1 MTHHLASQATSAEKD
16 MANVLV
22 TGASKGIGLATALAF
37 ARAGHR
43 VAAGMR
49 NPAQAPELGEIAAR
63 ENLNVLIETMD
74 VDDDSS
80 VNRAIERVVQAIGPV
95 AVLVNNAGI
104 ERVGAIEDVSMDDV
118 RAVMETN
125 YFGAVRCIKAV
136 VPAMRERRSGCIVN
150 VTSISGRLSGSPM
163 GPYAASKF
171 ALEALSE
178 SLAQEVKPFNV
189 RVAIVEPGIIDTSMA
204 ARISTDAHGSRYPN
218 RNRMAALFRSSLQ
231 HPTAPSQ
238 VADRIVEIA
247 TGDTAQL
254 RHPVGPDAAPF
265 IAWRQAMSDEAWVAW
280 GALDDDAWYAAVQ
293 ADFGLDARPGS

>member
-1 MTHHLASQATSAEKD
+1 

-43 VAAGMR
+43 VVAAMR
-49 NPAQAPELGEIAAR
+49 NPAQAPELAEIAAR
-63 ENLNVLIETMD
+63 EGLEVSIETLD
-74 VDDDSS
+74 VDSDESVSS
-80 VNRAIERVVQAIGPV
+80 AVERIAQSIGPLD
-95 AVLVNNAGI
+95 VLVNNAGI

-150 VTSISGRLSGSPM
+150 VTSISGRLAGSPM

-171 ALEALSE
+171 ALEALCE
-178 SLAQEVKPFNV
+178 CLAQEVKPFNV
-189 RVAIVEPGIIDTSMA
+189 RVAIVEPGIVDTSMA
-204 ARISTDAHGSRYPN
+204 ARISVDAKESCYPN
-218 RNRMAALFRSSLQ
+218 QNRMAALFRKSLQ
-231 HPTAPSQ
+231 HPTSPSL

-247 TGDTAQL
+247 TGDTTQL

-265 IAWRQAMSDEAWVAW
+265 IAWRQAMRDEDWIDW
-280 GALDDDAWYAAVQ
+280 GAQGDDAWYAAIQ
-293 ADFGLDARPGS
+293 ADFGMDVRPEQ

>member
-1 MTHHLASQATSAEKD
+1 

-22 TGASKGIGLATALAF
+22 TGASRGIGLATTLAF

-49 NPAQAPELGEIAAR
+49 NPGQAPELGEIAAR
-63 ENLNVLIETMD
+63 EKLHVSIETMD

-80 VNRAIERVVQAIGPV
+80 VNRAIERVVQDIGAID
-95 AVLVNNAGI
+95 VLVNNAGI
-104 ERVGAIEDVSMDDV
+104 ERVGAVEDVSMDDF
-118 RAVMETN
+118 RSVMETN

-136 VPAMRERRSGCIVN
+136 VPSMRERRSGCIVN

-178 SLAQEVKPFNV
+178 CLAQEVKPFNV
-189 RVAIVEPGIIDTSMA
+189 RVVVVEPGIVDTSMA
-204 ARISTDAHGSRYPN
+204 ARISTDSDGSRYPN

-231 HPTAPSQ
+231 HPTSPSL
-238 VADRIVEIA
+238 VAEKIFEIA
-247 TGDTAQL
+247 TGDVTQL
-254 RHPVGPDAAPF
+254 RYPVGPDAAPF
-265 IAWRQAMSDEAWVAW
+265 IAWRQGMSDEEWVAW
-280 GALDDDAWYAAVQ
+280 GALDDDAWYAAIQ
-293 ADFGLDARPGS
+293 ADFGLDVRRKS

>member
-1 MTHHLASQATSAEKD
+1 
-16 MANVLV
+16 MANILV
-22 TGASKGIGLATALAF
+22 TGASKGIGLATVVAF

-49 NPAQAPELGEIAAR
+49 NPGQAPELGEIAAG
-63 ENLNVLIETMD
+63 ENLHVSIETMD
-74 VDDDSS
+74 VDDDIS
-80 VNRAIERVVQAIGPV
+80 VSRAIERIVQDIGPID
-95 AVLVNNAGI
+95 VLVNNAGI
-104 ERVGAIEDVSMDDV
+104 ERVGAVEDVPMDDI

-136 VPAMRERRSGCIVN
+136 VPSMRERRRGCIVN
-150 VTSISGRLSGSPM
+150 VTSISGRLASSPM

-178 SLAQEVKPFNV
+178 CLAQELKPFNV
-189 RVAIVEPGIIDTSMA
+189 RVAVVEPGIIDTSMA
-204 ARISTDAHGSRYPN
+204 ARISTDSEQSHYTS

-231 HPTAPSQ
+231 HPTSPTL
-238 VADRIVEIA
+238 VADKIVEIA
-247 TGDTAQL
+247 TGDTTQL

-265 IAWRQAMSDEAWVAW
+265 MAWREAMSDEEWVAW

-293 ADFGLDARPGS
+293 ADFGLDARPKS